1 MAKMAVFLSYG
12 EKDVFLVIYV
22 SIGESKCLE
31 DSLFFTKTIWLNTK
45 EVLTLKQLK
54 QRL

>member
-22 SIGESKCLE
+22 SIGES
-31 DSLFFTKTIWLNTK
+31 
-45 EVLTLKQLK
+45 
-54 QRL
+54 